1 MVPDRHWDKAPGS
14 GFTYAGSAAT
24 QQALAAIPQIMQ
36 ALQ

>member
-1 MVPDRHWDKAPGS
+1 MVPGWRWDKALGS

-24 QQALAAIPQIMQ
+24 QRVLATIPQIMQ